1 MEIRNIFK
9 RKKEQPLFIKDYL
22 SKTVNEINKNS
33 VAFSCIDKIAT
44 AFASLSFGI
53 YDKKTKEKIEH
64 NIYNVLKEPNLDETH
79 SLFFYQLIQDYF
91 SGNVF
96 IYKYV
101 NENNEVV
108 SLFRLNP
115 SNVRVKR
122 NEYNQ
127 KIYLYNGKEY
137 TSQNVLH
144 IPSRF
149 GYDGLIGKS
158 IFKECSKVFET
169 SNNLDNFTN
178 NSFDNNL
185 GKRLV
190 IDLTEA
196 YPNATKEE
204 QLKIR
209 DSYIKNY
216 GGSNNAGKPIVKTGK
231 INFSTIDT
239 GVNDN
244 KSLQLEENR
253 KLQVEVIANLFNIPV
268 SYLTGENINDLE
280 SITTI
285 FITQAIK
292 PLTDIFEESLIKLFK
307 VEERHK
313 FYIEFNYQSLLKTSL
328 QSKIDSYTKQLNNG
342 ILNVNEIRTKE
353 NLPPVEAGNYNFVPA
368 NLMPLTEA
376 NINAYMAK
384 SKIEIENAEKANTQ
398 INKGSD
404 KI

>member
-1 MEIRNIFK
+1 M
-9 RKKEQPLFIKDYL
+9 
-22 SKTVNEINKNS
+22 
-33 VAFSCIDKIAT
+33 
-44 AFASLSFGI
+44 
-53 YDKKTKEKIEH
+53 
-64 NIYNVLKEPNLDETH
+64 
-79 SLFFYQLIQDYF
+79 
-91 SGNVF
+91 
-96 IYKYV
+96 
-101 NENNEVV
+101 
-108 SLFRLNP
+108 NP

-231 INFSTIDT
+231 INFSTI
-239 GVNDN
+239 
-244 KSLQLEENR
+244 
-253 KLQVEVIANLFNIPV
+253 
-268 SYLTGENINDLE
+268 
-280 SITTI
+280 
-285 FITQAIK
+285 
-292 PLTDIFEESLIKLFK
+292 
-307 VEERHK
+307 
-313 FYIEFNYQSLLKTSL
+313 LKTFSL
-328 QSKIDSYTKQLNNG
+328 
-342 ILNVNEIRTKE
+342 
-353 NLPPVEAGNYNFVPA
+353 
-368 NLMPLTEA
+368 
-376 NINAYMAK
+376 
-384 SKIEIENAEKANTQ
+384 
-398 INKGSD
+398 
-404 KI
+404 